1 MGTTTSTGLD
11 PAAVVSGVQTAVS
24 QTFTMIAGLLPIAL
38 TVFAALWGV
47 KKAIGF
53 FKKASN

>member
-1 MGTTTSTGLD
+1 MTGLD
-11 PAAVVSGVQTAVS
+11 PTTVVDGVQTAVS